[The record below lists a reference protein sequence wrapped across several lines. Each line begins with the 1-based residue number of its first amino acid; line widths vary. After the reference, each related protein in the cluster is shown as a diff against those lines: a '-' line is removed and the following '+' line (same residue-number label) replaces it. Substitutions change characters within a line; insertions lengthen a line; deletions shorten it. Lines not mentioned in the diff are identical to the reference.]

1 VTDFDNVRSYTC
13 KDKQEFVI
21 RGLAKFAVEEGP
33 VNENNSGKVLLTIG
47 LLVSNLGCEEA
58 L

>member
-33 VNENNSGKVLLTIG
+33 VNENNSGKVLLTI
-47 LLVSNLGCEEA
+47 LYYNML
-58 L
+58 